1 MPELKA
7 KMIGALNKL
16 SPEPVMY
23 KKIKETIE
31 KYIKYTEEKEPVML
45 FLKTITDRYDKQA
58 SPYYAWGSSMNG
70 VESVSIHIIRKSR

>member
-1 MPELKA
+1 MKSRTDMPELKA

-45 FLKTITDRYDKQA
+45 FLKTITD
-58 SPYYAWGSSMNG
+58 N
-70 VESVSIHIIRKSR
+70 ITN

>member
-7 KMIGALNKL
+7 KITGALNKL

-23 KKIKETIE
+23 KKIKEMIE

-45 FLKTITDRYDKQA
+45 FLKTITDNITK
-58 SPYYAWGSSMNG
+58 
-70 VESVSIHIIRKSR
+70 